1 MGNLQPW
8 RIPCVSAW
16 RIPCVSEVGMIIKN
30 SSLGHEEDKD
40 KITKKKKWERSV
52 VKYRFIY
59 YVKFWVVAN

>member
-40 KITKKKKWERSV
+40 KITKKKKNGNDLSLSIGL
-52 VKYRFIY
+52 FIMLN
-59 YVKFWVVAN
+59 FE

>member
-40 KITKKKKWERSV
+40 KITKKKNGNDLSLSIGL
-52 VKYRFIY
+52 FIMLN
-59 YVKFWVVAN
+59 FG